1 MRRLRFLSAAFGVAG
16 NQADHAGI
24 DRSLRE
30 SSSSVRA
37 GNEESQQSR
46 ASGGRNVQGRCALVR
61 YGNMARHKARILPIL
76 SEPDLDISSL
86 IDICFLLLIYFL
98 VSMTIVPREQDLGM
112 SLPTIAGNPG
122 QPPISPMI
130 IRIDGQGAVYTG
142 NGLAER
148 QLDTY
153 EDSRDLPLLS
163 SQLVLYRDAARTAGD
178 HPSVRLRVDSNTRQQ
193 RVIDVLNALAAVEI
207 SSVTFEDLLVL

>member
-1 MRRLRFLSAAFGVAG
+1 
-16 NQADHAGI
+16 
-24 DRSLRE
+24 
-30 SSSSVRA
+30 
-37 GNEESQQSR
+37 
-46 ASGGRNVQGRCALVR
+46 
-61 YGNMARHKARILPIL
+61 MARHKAKILPIL

-122 QPPISPMI
+122 QPPIPPMI

-163 SQLVLYRDAARTAGD
+163 SQLVLYKDAARTAGD
-178 HPSVRLRVDSNTRQQ
+178 HPSVMLRVDSNTRQQ